1 MRVGQSDK
9 NFKSLSFL
17 IPKDIRI
24 DASHNRLKTT
34 RTREGSVLIK
44 FGNTHVICN
53 ASVENATP
61 RWMQAKKTGWV
72 TAEYGMLPRSTNE
85 RMSREAQRGKQS
97 GRTQEIQRL
106 IGRSLRNCLNLSFLS
121 DKLIKIDCD
130 VLSADGGTR
139 TTSINGSWIALNFA
153 IKKLLNRKLIVNNPI
168 KYGVSAISCGIISG
182 KPFLDLDYDEDSSA
196 EADANFVFDSLGNI
210 IEIQCTGEKNV
221 ISEKNFTSMYN
232 LAKKS
237 INNIYKI
244 QSNVKE

>member
-1 MRVGQSDK
+1 MRSNRKFNELRDIKVEVDFMK
-9 NFKSLSFL
+9 NAFSSCL
-17 IPKDIRI
+17 I
-24 DASHNRLKTT
+24 
-34 RTREGSVLIK
+34 E
-44 FGNTHVICN
+44 FGLTKVIC
-53 ASVENATP
+53 SVTIEEKVP
-61 RWMQAKKTGWV
+61 RWLKGTNQGWL
-72 TAEYGMLPRSTNE
+72 TAEYSMLPTATNS
-85 RMSREAQRGKQS
+85 RNDREAIRGKLS

-221 ISEKNFTSMYN
+221 ISEKSFTSMYN
-232 LAKKS
+232 LAKRSVKD
-237 INNIYKI
+237 IYKI
-244 QSNVKE
+244 QSNVME

>member
-1 MRVGQSDK
+1 MGSNRK
-9 NFKSLSFL
+9 FNELR
-17 IPKDIRI
+17 DIRVEV
-24 DASHNRLKTT
+24 DFMKNAFASC
-34 RTREGSVLIK
+34 LIE
-44 FGNTHVICN
+44 FGLTKVIC
-53 ASVENATP
+53 SVTIEEKVP
-61 RWMQAKKTGWV
+61 RWLKGTNKGWL
-72 TAEYGMLPRSTNE
+72 TAEYSMLPTATNS
-85 RMSREAQRGKQS
+85 RNDREAVRGKLS

-232 LAKKS
+232 LAKQS

>member
-1 MRVGQSDK
+1 MRSNRKFNELRDIKVEVDFMK
-9 NFKSLSFL
+9 NAFSSCL
-17 IPKDIRI
+17 I
-24 DASHNRLKTT
+24 
-34 RTREGSVLIK
+34 E
-44 FGNTHVICN
+44 FGLTKVIC
-53 ASVENATP
+53 SVTIEEKVP
-61 RWMQAKKTGWV
+61 RWLKGTNQGWL
-72 TAEYGMLPRSTNE
+72 TAEYSMLPTATNS
-85 RMSREAQRGKQS
+85 RNDREAIRGKLS

-232 LAKKS
+232 LAKRS
-237 INNIYKI
+237 IYDIYNI
-244 QSNVKE
+244 QSTVKE

>member
-1 MRVGQSDK
+1 MRSNRKFNELRDIKVEAGFMK
-9 NFKSLSFL
+9 NAYSSCL
-17 IPKDIRI
+17 I
-24 DASHNRLKTT
+24 
-34 RTREGSVLIK
+34 E
-44 FGNTHVICN
+44 FGLTKVIC
-53 ASVENATP
+53 SVTIEEKVP
-61 RWMQAKKTGWV
+61 RWLKGTSQGWL
-72 TAEYGMLPRSTNE
+72 TAEYSMLPTATNS
-85 RMSREAQRGKQS
+85 RNDREAIKGKLS

>member
-1 MRVGQSDK
+1 MRSNRKFNELRDIKVEVDFMK
-9 NFKSLSFL
+9 NAFSSCL
-17 IPKDIRI
+17 I
-24 DASHNRLKTT
+24 
-34 RTREGSVLIK
+34 E
-44 FGNTHVICN
+44 FGLTKVIC
-53 ASVENATP
+53 SVTIEEKVP
-61 RWMQAKKTGWV
+61 RWLKGTNQGWL
-72 TAEYGMLPRSTNE
+72 TAEYSMLPTATNS
-85 RMSREAQRGKQS
+85 RNDREAIRGKLS

-106 IGRSLRNCLNLSFLS
+106 IGRSLRNCLNLSFLA

-232 LAKKS
+232 LAKQS